1 MHIQM
6 NHNYRDSFRGILVS
20 SILMNNPRLHMQF
33 DNTEWYTKAKEGQ
46 LAAYLFAIC
55 LNMDYKNKHL
65 ANGINTKSAQT

>member
-1 MHIQM
+1 
-6 NHNYRDSFRGILVS
+6 
-20 SILMNNPRLHMQF
+20 MQF